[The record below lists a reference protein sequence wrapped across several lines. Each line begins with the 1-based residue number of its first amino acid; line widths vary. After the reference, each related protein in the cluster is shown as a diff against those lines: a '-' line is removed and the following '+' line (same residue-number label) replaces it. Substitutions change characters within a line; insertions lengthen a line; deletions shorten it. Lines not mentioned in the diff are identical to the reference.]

1 VSVGPTGG
9 HAFALEPERFRAD
22 GRADLHARSPKAP
35 GPPLAGARRE
45 VITVLLVGVGYYVG
59 TILGLQARF
68 PGSGIALFWPPN
80 AFLLAALLLAPMRT
94 WWPCLL
100 IVLPVH
106 LHAVSVFQPGVPVV
120 TMICQ
125 YAGNATQAVVAA
137 LAVRRFVG
145 SPPLLDRL
153 GNMAS
158 YIALAALFAPAAAS
172 SLVAGLFVLTGWV
185 DNYWFTFRQR
195 FLTNVVPN
203 LTIPPLILMLASR
216 RSVVPRRGSWPR
228 YAEFA
233 AVMGGLLVVQ
243 VAVFGEEAAGPHSS
257 AALVYAPLPLL
268 LWAAVRFGIGGMCL
282 SLLIFAFLSLS
293 AALAGRGPFMTR
305 SPQEN
310 AVLLQMFLIASSVP
324 LILLAAL
331 VEERRRSETDLRESQ
346 QRYGLATAAG
356 GVGVWDWNLE
366 TNVVYVDP
374 ALKAMLGLE
383 GDEIGDHVDDWRRL
397 APPEEFEQAQSLVR
411 AMLAGKTDSFELEC
425 RAFHK
430 DGSLRWFLA
439 RGVIERQAGRPARL
453 VGTSTDITRRKGA
466 EEQAQMRAEEVRALA
481 SQLAHLNRVVT
492 VGELA
497 AALAHEINQPLAG
510 VLSNAQAALRLLS
523 GTEPDWEEVRSAL
536 SDIVEDDHRAANVID
551 RMRALLRR
559 ETPSHLPLDM
569 SVTVEGVVTLVH
581 SDVLERGISLETRLG
596 SGLPLV
602 MGDRT
607 QLQQVLLNL
616 LLNAFDAVSEAHRA
630 PPHVVLG
637 VERAD
642 DRVVVSVVDN
652 GAGVSDDQ
660 LPFLF
665 QPFFTTKPTGIGLGL
680 SICRT
685 IVASHGGSLEAR
697 RNRDDVG
704 MTFSFSLPGARDSE
718 CPGPPNSRL
727 ERTAGAGRSA

>member
-1 VSVGPTGG
+1 
-9 HAFALEPERFRAD
+9 
-22 GRADLHARSPKAP
+22 
-35 GPPLAGARRE
+35 
-45 VITVLLVGVGYYVG
+45 
-59 TILGLQARF
+59 
-68 PGSGIALFWPPN
+68 
-80 AFLLAALLLAPMRT
+80 
-94 WWPCLL
+94 
-100 IVLPVH
+100 
-106 LHAVSVFQPGVPVV
+106 
-120 TMICQ
+120 
-125 YAGNATQAVVAA
+125 
-137 LAVRRFVG
+137 
-145 SPPLLDRL
+145 
-153 GNMAS
+153 
-158 YIALAALFAPAAAS
+158 
-172 SLVAGLFVLTGWV
+172 
-185 DNYWFTFRQR
+185 
-195 FLTNVVPN
+195 
-203 LTIPPLILMLASR
+203 
-216 RSVVPRRGSWPR
+216 
-228 YAEFA
+228 
-233 AVMGGLLVVQ
+233 
-243 VAVFGEEAAGPHSS
+243 
-257 AALVYAPLPLL
+257 
-268 LWAAVRFGIGGMCL
+268 
-282 SLLIFAFLSLS
+282 
-293 AALAGRGPFMTR
+293 
-305 SPQEN
+305 
-310 AVLLQMFLIASSVP
+310 MFLIASSVP
-324 LILLAAL
+324 LMLLAAL
-331 VEERRRSETDLRESQ
+331 VEERRRSETALRESQ

-366 TNVVYVDP
+366 TNAVYVDP
-374 ALKAMLGLE
+374 ALKTMLGLE

-411 AMLAGKTDSFELEC
+411 AILAGKTDSFELEC

-497 AALAHEINQPLAG
+497 SALAHEINQPLAG
-510 VLSNAQAALRLLS
+510 VLSNAQAALRLLR
-523 GTEPDWEEVRSAL
+523 GTEPDWEGVRSAL

-559 ETPSHLPLDM
+559 ETPSRSPLDM

-616 LLNAFDAVSEAHRA
+616 LLNAFDAVSEARRA
-630 PPHVVLG
+630 RPHVVLG

-652 GAGVSDDQ
+652 GTGVFDDQ

-685 IVASHGGSLEAR
+685 IVESHGGFLEAR

-704 MTFSFSLPGARDSE
+704 MTFSFSLPEARDSE
-718 CPGPPNSRL
+718 CPGPANSR
-727 ERTAGAGRSA
+727 A